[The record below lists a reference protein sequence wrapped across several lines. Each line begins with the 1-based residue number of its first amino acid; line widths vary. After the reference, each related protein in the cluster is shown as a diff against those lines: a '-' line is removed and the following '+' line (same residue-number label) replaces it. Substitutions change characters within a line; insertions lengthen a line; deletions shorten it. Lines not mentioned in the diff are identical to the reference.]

1 MFWNLIRK
9 TMEPNANKK
18 EPAARAIEEDGAIIE
33 KPEKLD
39 FSYIE
44 MKSMNKR
51 AFSDHLDSLAKEP
64 GNEMLGTPIVKK
76 EAAKAV
82 RKFMLEFF
90 AEAKKTSPEEAKSFV
105 PNDELIREISR
116 NIGSS
121 LVRGPE
127 GQVDLASSIK
137 EGVASYYGSRTTNND
152 LRSKINPI
160 LSRHLEW
167 ADATAPLYKGQ
178 VMSRAKL
185 FETVAKEIAQGKQ
198 VEDRE
203 GDLQKKKEKEEKEK
217 KKQLEEAEQ
226 SISEGE

>member
-1 MFWNLIRK
+1 
-9 TMEPNANKK
+9 MEPNVNKK
-18 EPAARAIEEDGAIIE
+18 ESAVPATEEGGAVME

-64 GNEMLGTPIVKK
+64 GNEMLGAPIVKK

-90 AEAKKTSPEEAKSFV
+90 AEAKKISPEEAKNFV
-105 PNDELIREISR
+105 PDDRLIREISHS
-116 NIGSS
+116 IGSS
-121 LVRGPE
+121 LARGPE
-127 GQVDLASSIK
+127 GQIDLASSIK
-137 EGVASYYGSRTTNND
+137 EGVASYYGSQTTNND
-152 LRSKINPI
+152 LKNKINPI

-178 VMSRAKL
+178 IMSRAKL

-203 GDLQKKKEKEEKEK
+203 GDLKKKKEKEEKEK

>member
-1 MFWNLIRK
+1 VFWNLIRK
-9 TMEPNANKK
+9 TMEPNVNKK
-18 EPAARAIEEDGAIIE
+18 ESAVPATEEGGAVME

-64 GNEMLGTPIVKK
+64 GNEMLGAPIVKK

-90 AEAKKTSPEEAKSFV
+90 AEAKKISPEEAKNFV
-105 PNDELIREISR
+105 PDDRLIREISHS
-116 NIGSS
+116 IGSS
-121 LVRGPE
+121 LARGPE
-127 GQVDLASSIK
+127 GQIDLASSIK
-137 EGVASYYGSRTTNND
+137 EGVASYYGSQTTNND
-152 LRSKINPI
+152 LKNKINPI

-178 VMSRAKL
+178 IMSRAKL

-203 GDLQKKKEKEEKEK
+203 GDLKKKKEKEEKEK